1 MVIHIRMMGEDKI
14 KVFITQKLHLGVS
27 GQSSGHECNGVGALL
42 QDDLVLAVLHL
53 VHLLDQQ
60 PVGHVV
66 EDAVGGKKDDVAI
79 FHRERILVRSIR
91 TVC

>member
-1 MVIHIRMMGEDKI
+1 MFLSIGS
-14 KVFITQKLHLGVS
+14 HLGVS

-53 VHLLDQQ
+53 VHLLDEQ

-66 EDAVGGKKDDVAI
+66 EDPVGGEKDDVAI
-79 FHRERILVRSIR
+79 FHRECILVCSVR